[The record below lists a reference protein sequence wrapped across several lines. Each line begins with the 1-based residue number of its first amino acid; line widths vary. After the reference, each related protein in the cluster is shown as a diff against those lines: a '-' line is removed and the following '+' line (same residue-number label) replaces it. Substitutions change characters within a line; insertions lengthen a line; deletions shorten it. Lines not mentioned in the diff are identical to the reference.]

1 MIQIQN
7 LCKSFG
13 DTEVLKS
20 VSLHIDDGE
29 IYGIIGQSGAG
40 KSTLLRCINGLEPY
54 DSGSIAVMGKEI
66 SEFSGKSLRVF
77 QKEIGMIFQN
87 FNLLKRDD
95 VYDNIALPLQFW
107 GEKKNSKR
115 SKARIMNLL
124 ELVGLTEKIHSRP
137 SELSGGQKQRVAI
150 ARALVMDPKI
160 LLCDE
165 ATSALDPQ
173 TTKEILAL
181 LSKIN
186 REMGIIVII
195 VTHQMEVVK
204 QVCNRVAFIKDGG
217 IVAEGK
223 PEDLFIVPNQ
233 DIKQFLGGIPDVLP
247 KTNVNIQL
255 YFTSRYAGD
264 PVITRLA
271 RDLDIDFS
279 IVWGKLEDF
288 RSDVMGSLVINI
300 QEKDRQKVLKYLSEH
315 KVLWEVLK

>member
-13 DTEVLKS
+13 DTDVLKD
-20 VSLHIDDGE
+20 VSLHIEDGE

-54 DSGSIAVMGKEI
+54 DSGSITVMGKEI
-66 SEFSGKSLRVF
+66 SGIEGKNLRVF
-77 QKEIGMIFQN
+77 QKQIGMIFQN
-87 FNLLKRDD
+87 FNLLRRAN
-95 VYDNIALPLQFW
+95 VYDNVALPLQIW
-107 GEKKNSKR
+107 GEKKNSQKSR
-115 SKARIMNLL
+115 TKIMELL
-124 ELVGLTEKIHSRP
+124 DLVGLTEKVRSKP

-150 ARALVMDPKI
+150 ARALVLDPKI

-186 REMGIIVII
+186 REMGIIII
-195 VTHQMEVVK
+195 VVTHQMEVVK
-204 QVCNRVAFIKDGG
+204 QVCSRVAFIKDGS

-223 PEDLFIVPNQ
+223 PEDLFVRPNQ
-233 DIKQFLGGIPDVLP
+233 NIKQFLGGNPDVLP
-247 KTNVNIQL
+247 KSDVNVQL
-255 YFTSRYAGD
+255 FFTSDYAGD

-271 RDLDIDFS
+271 RNLNIDFS
-279 IVWGKLEDF
+279 IVWGKLENF
-288 RSDVMGSLVINI
+288 RDDVLGSLVINI
-300 QEKDRQKVLKYLSEH
+300 KEADREKVFEYLKQQGI
-315 KVLWEVLK
+315 LWEVLE